1 MTFLLLLGQAG
12 DQPIITDRIPT
23 KPEIEHTPNN
33 SIFQSL
39 FSKYLINFYRQ
50 ALSSGITQAICHL
63 DGEVIGTAGSLL
75 AAENTRGRIQ

>member
-23 KPEIEHTPNN
+23 KHEIEHTPNN

-39 FSKYLINFYRQ
+39 LSKYLINSDRQ
-50 ALSSGITQAICHL
+50 TLRRIITQAICHF
-63 DGEVIGTAGSLL
+63 DCEIIGAGGSWLT
-75 AAENTRGRIQ
+75 AENTGSI